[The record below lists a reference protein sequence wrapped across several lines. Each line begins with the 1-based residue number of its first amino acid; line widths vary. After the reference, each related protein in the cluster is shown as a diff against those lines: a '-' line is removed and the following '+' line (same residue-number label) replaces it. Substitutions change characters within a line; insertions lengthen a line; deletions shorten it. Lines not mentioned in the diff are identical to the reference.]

1 MSDFYIGLIGILA
14 AMCTTASFFPQ
25 IVKIFKTKHTKDL
38 SMGMY
43 LVLAV
48 GVVCWLIYGISIGE
62 LPIIL
67 ANSCTIILCLTVIIA
82 KLKYDKG

>member
-1 MSDFYIGLIGILA
+1 MSDFHIGLIGIIA

-25 IVKIFKTKHTKDL
+25 IIKIFKTKHTKDI

-67 ANSCTIILCLTVIIA
+67 ANSFTIILCLTVIIA
-82 KLKYDKG
+82 KIRYDRD